1 MRLPASQYSVLDAQ
15 KVERLNE
22 DTFRCYVG
30 GLSFLGF
37 TVKPVLTV
45 SVIVKERGPIV
56 KLLNTQVSLWCY
68 MAGGLSECLYMLL
81 PFMHTGADRARFLL
95 VTCYH

>member
-15 KVERLNE
+15 KVERLDE
-22 DTFRCYVG
+22 DTFRCHVG

-56 KLLNTQVSLWCY
+56 KLLNTQVSLRCY
-68 MAGGLSECLYMLL
+68 MAGGLPGWMCMLHA
-81 PFMHTGADRARFLL
+81 FVHTGARHCRL
-95 VTCYH
+95 